1 MRRLHSGSGGLI
13 FTCYLLQLQKV
24 APRGEIVTSGVGA
37 SGDVIIPR
45 GVARRRLDKVSD
57 GKRELNYFA
66 NEAARFDSAAKDF
79 FQLGSFV

>member
-1 MRRLHSGSGGLI
+1 MRRLPLGSGGLI

-37 SGDVIIPR
+37 CGDVIIPR
-45 GVARRRLDKVSD
+45 GVASRRLDKFSD
-57 GKRELNYFA
+57 GKPESNYFA
-66 NEAARFDSAAKDF
+66 NEAARFDSATKDF